1 MIRPRITLERTLLA
15 AGVATV
21 AGLDE
26 AGRGAWAGPLVAGA
40 VALSADTLA
49 AAGRLARL
57 VRDSKTLTAGQRERA
72 YAHLTRILP
81 WAVGAVT
88 AEEIDRW
95 GVTAANRHALARAA
109 QALPTAADFLLVDG
123 RGFRFPWPHRQIVD
137 GDATVFC
144 IAAASIIAKVTRD
157 RLMVA
162 FCRQYPG
169 YGFRRHRGYGTP
181 EHQTAL
187 DRLGCCPIHRRSYQ
201 PMAAALAA

>member
-1 MIRPRITLERTLLA
+1 MIRPRLTLERALIA
-15 AGVATV
+15 AGFATV

-40 VALSADTLA
+40 VALSDETLA
-49 AAGRLARL
+49 ASGRLLRL
-57 VRDSKTLTAGQRERA
+57 VRDSKTLTEQLRERA
-72 YAHLTRILP
+72 YAKLTRMLP
-81 WAVGAVT
+81 WAVGAVS
-88 AEEIDRW
+88 AQEIDRL
-95 GVTAANRHALARAA
+95 GIAAANQRALERAA
-109 QALPTAADFLLVDG
+109 SALPTGADCLLVDG

-162 FCRQYPG
+162 LNRQYPG

-181 EHQTAL
+181 EHQAAL
-187 DRLGCCPIHRRSYQ
+187 DRLGCCPIHRQSFQ
-201 PMAAALAA
+201 PIAAVLAA